1 LSVEYKRNI
10 DEMTV
15 GYLLRRLGVFL
26 IIIWV
31 AATINFVI
39 PRMAPVNPIREKL
52 LQAVSFGGAGKTDM
66 ENVVATYEAKFGLNQ
81 PLWRQY
87 SNYLLDMVRLEF
99 GVSIANFPS
108 RVIDIIMRALPWTIG
123 LLLFATL
130 IAFALGTLL
139 GALVAWPRAPGWL
152 NFLMV
157 PLLALSA
164 VPFYLLGLVLVYFLA
179 FTFKIFPLSGG
190 YTLGTIPMFKTAFI
204 LDAAYHSILPALSI
218 ILASVGSW
226 AIGMRGMMI
235 TGLEE
240 DYITFAEAKG
250 LRGRDIFLKYAL
262 RNALLP
268 QATAL
273 ALSLGFIVS
282 GAVLVEVV
290 FGYPG
295 VGTVLYRAIQTFDY
309 FVIYGVVMIL
319 ILAIGLATLIMD
331 LLYPLLDP
339 RISYQ
344 KH

>member
-1 LSVEYKRNI
+1 
-10 DEMTV
+10 MTF
-15 GYLLRRLGVFL
+15 GYIARRLGVFV
-26 IIIWV
+26 IILWL
-31 AATINFVI
+31 AATVNFVI
-39 PRMAPVNPIREKL
+39 PRLAPVNPIREKL

-66 ENVVATYEAKFGLNQ
+66 ERVVAVYEEKFGLTR
-81 PLWRQY
+81 PLWQQY
-87 SNYLLDMVRLEF
+87 LTYLQDIARFDF

-108 RVIDIIMRALPWTIG
+108 SVIEIILRALPWTIG
-123 LLLFATL
+123 LLLLATL
-130 IAFALGTLL
+130 IAFAIGTVL
-139 GALVAWPRAPGWL
+139 GAVIAWPRSPSVL
-152 NFLMV
+152 NVVLA
-157 PLLALSA
+157 PLLTLSA
-164 VPFYLLGLVLVYFLA
+164 IPFYLLGLILVYFLA
-179 FTFKIFPLSGG
+179 FSLKWFPLSGG
-190 YTLGTIPMFKTAFI
+190 YTLGTIPRMNTAFF

-218 ILASVGSW
+218 ILASVGTW

-250 LRGRDIFLKYAL
+250 LKGSDIFWKYAL

-268 QATAL
+268 QTTAL

-319 ILAIGLATLIMD
+319 IFAIGLATLIMD
-331 LLYPLLDP
+331 LIYPLLDP

-344 KH
+344 KR

>member
-1 LSVEYKRNI
+1 
-10 DEMTV
+10 MTF
-15 GYLLRRLGVFL
+15 GYVARRLGVFL
-26 IIIWV
+26 VIMWV
-31 AATINFVI
+31 AATVNFVI
-39 PRMAPVNPIREKL
+39 PRLAPVNPIREKL

-66 ENVVATYEAKFGLNQ
+66 VAIVNTYEEKFGLNQ

-87 SNYLLDMVRLEF
+87 LLYLNDLLRLDF

-108 RVIDIIMRALPWTIG
+108 KVMDIILRALPWTIG
-123 LLLFATL
+123 LLLLATL
-130 IAFALGTLL
+130 LAFALGTLL
-139 GALVAWPRAPGWL
+139 GALIAWPRSPRAL
-152 NFLMV
+152 HLVMA
-157 PLLALSA
+157 PLLTLSA
-164 VPFYLLGLVLVYFLA
+164 IPFYLLGLILVYFLA
-179 FTFKIFPLSGG
+179 FTFKVFPLSGG
-190 YTLGTIPMFKTAFI
+190 YTLGSIPTLTWPFLM
-204 LDAAYHSILPALSI
+204 DAAWHSILPALSI
-218 ILASVGSW
+218 VLASMGTW

-235 TGLEE
+235 SGLEE

-250 LRGRDIFLKYAL
+250 LRNRDIFFKYAL

-268 QATAL
+268 QTTAL

-309 FVIYGVVMIL
+309 FVIYGVVIIL
-319 ILAIGLATLIMD
+319 IFAIGLATLIMD

-344 KH
+344 KR

>member
-1 LSVEYKRNI
+1 
-10 DEMTV
+10 MTF
-15 GYLLRRLGVFL
+15 GYVARRLGVFL
-26 IIIWV
+26 VIMWL
-31 AATINFVI
+31 AATVNFVI

-52 LQAVSFGGAGKTDM
+52 LQAVSFGGAGKSDM
-66 ENVVATYEAKFGLNQ
+66 VALVETYEEKFGLNQ

-87 SNYLLDMVRLEF
+87 LLYLNDLIHLDF

-108 RVIDIIMRALPWTIG
+108 KVMDIIMRALPWTIG

-130 IAFALGTLL
+130 LAFVIGTLL
-139 GALVAWPRAPGWL
+139 GALIAWPRAPGVL
-152 NFLMV
+152 NVLMA
-157 PLLALSA
+157 PLLTLSA
-164 VPFYLLGLVLVYFLA
+164 IPFYLLGLILVYFLA

-190 YTLGTIPMFKTAFI
+190 YTLGRIPTMSWSFFM
-204 LDAAYHSILPALSI
+204 DAVWHSILPALSI
-218 ILASVGSW
+218 VLASLGTW

-235 TGLEE
+235 SGLEE

-250 LRGRDIFLKYAL
+250 LKNRDIFFRYAL

-268 QATAL
+268 QTTAL

-309 FVIYGVVMIL
+309 FVIYGVVIIL

-344 KH
+344 KR

>member
-1 LSVEYKRNI
+1 
-10 DEMTV
+10 MTL
-15 GYLLRRLGVFL
+15 GYVARRVGVFL
-26 IIIWV
+26 IIMWV
-31 AATINFVI
+31 AATLNFI
-39 PRMAPVNPIREKL
+39 MPRLAPVNPIREKL

-66 ENVVATYEAKFGLNQ
+66 ERIVASYEEKFGLNQ

-87 SNYLLDMVRLEF
+87 LYYLGDLVRLDF

-108 RVIDIIMRALPWTIG
+108 RVVDIILRALPWTIG
-123 LLLFATL
+123 LLLLATL
-130 IAFALGTLL
+130 LAFGIGTLL
-139 GALVAWPRAPGWL
+139 GALIAWPRAPGML
-152 NFLMV
+152 NVILA
-157 PLLALSA
+157 PLLTMSA
-164 VPFYLLGLVLVYFLA
+164 VPFYLLGLILVYFLA

-190 YTLGTIPMFKTAFI
+190 YTLGTMPHMS
-204 LDAAYHSILPALSI
+204 LDFLMDVAWHSILPALSI
-218 ILASVGSW
+218 ILASLGTW

-235 TGLEE
+235 SGLEE

-250 LRGRDIFLKYAL
+250 IKDRDIFLKYAL

-268 QATAL
+268 QTTAL

-344 KH
+344 QR